1 MNSMLRKLR
10 RLGDDELYIISD
22 AIDVELAR
30 REEKMDEEA
39 SSAKQK
45 AAERTQSYRRKN
57 GSGGESALVLG
68 VRQTI
73 QRKKREARKAGN
85 RRAA

>member
-1 MNSMLRKLR
+1 
-10 RLGDDELYIISD
+10 LYIISD
-22 AIDVELAR
+22 AIDAELAR
-30 REEKMDEEA
+30 REEGEDEEKE
-39 SSAKQK
+39 SARQK
-45 AAERTQSYRRKN
+45 AKERTQSYRRKN

-73 QRKKREARKAGN
+73 ERKKRAARKGGK